1 MKLIKKIIG
10 IFMLLIFFGVMI
22 MSIIVTRGFVEALIY
37 IIVCVVLWGLLIGG
51 SYLLFDD

>member
-22 MSIIVTRGFVEALIY
+22 MPIIVTRGFVEALIY
-37 IIVCVVLWGLLIGG
+37 IIVCVVLWGLFIGG